1 MYNGKVNKKQN
12 QKKDIKKEDIKKED
26 IKKEENDYHKKLPFH
41 EFKFPKGYLTPEI
54 SSDLKHAKIAFK
66 TMNGIYYNKS
76 IEWGNKKEYMK
87 PQLEE
92 FEKYMNKW
100 IKEVV
105 ESFNR
110 EPLDVFN
117 STKKIYNKTEE
128 VENKE

>member
-1 MYNGKVNKKQN
+1 MKRQGMDNKKRYN
-12 QKKDIKKEDIKKED
+12 KE
-26 IKKEENDYHKKLPFH
+26 LH

-54 SSDLKHAKIAFK
+54 SSDLKHAKVAFK
-66 TMNGIYYNKS
+66 TINGIYHNRNIPWDKKQES
-76 IEWGNKKEYMK
+76 IK

-105 ESFNR
+105 ESYNR

-117 STKKIYNKTEE
+117 STKRNKDDND
-128 VENKE
+128 ENNEKKEHRNF

>member
-1 MYNGKVNKKQN
+1 MDKKGNRKQYP
-12 QKKDIKKEDIKKED
+12 KRD
-26 IKKEENDYHKKLPFH
+26 IKKEEVKEGKEERRKFFH

-76 IEWGNKKEYMK
+76 IEWEKKKEAMK

-117 STKKIYNKTEE
+117 STKKHKEDKTDEKPVEE
-128 VENKE
+128 

>member
-1 MYNGKVNKKQN
+1 MDKKGNRKQYP
-12 QKKDIKKEDIKKED
+12 KRD
-26 IKKEENDYHKKLPFH
+26 IKKEEPKEEVKTEERKKFFH

-76 IEWGNKKEYMK
+76 IEWEKKKEAMK

-100 IKEVV
+100 VKEVV

-117 STKKIYNKTEE
+117 STKKHYNKEEKETEATTEE
-128 VENKE
+128 K